1 MYGKSIKDMKKFIV
15 SFCGLLC
22 CVWPARLS
30 ARGMAFVLQAGRL
43 PVWNCPRPR
52 SPWCIRRC
60 RFCSATYGRSWAIP
74 CGFCRQG
81 ETSWPVRSAR
91 VVLSRKRG
99 LTSMP
104 WRGGNRPSFCRY
116 SPTGV
121 LASADATATA
131 RIRLMEVSR
140 LLGVSPWEWWAD
152 ATPETRTHFELP
164 AGYRDLQFPSVEYR
178 GIFINDEDWGLMPWS
193 STCYELGIRKGASG
207 RARTSAF
214 LSCSCACGPT
224 SIGLPC
230 TNAPSHSPDGREP

>member
-1 MYGKSIKDMKKFIV
+1 M
-15 SFCGLLC
+15 LC
-22 CVWPARLS
+22 VARPVVGAWHGFRL
-30 ARGMAFVLQAGRL
+30 AGREAAGVELSPSEKPVVHTALSILQRDVRAVLGDSLRIL
-43 PVWNCPRPR
+43 PAGGDIVAGTVGEGGLVEKTGADLDALEGRKQAFLLSVLPDGRLLVAG
-52 SPWCIRRC
+52 SD
-60 RFCSATYGRSWAIP
+60 SHGTAYG
-74 CGFCRQG
+74 
-81 ETSWPVRSAR
+81 
-91 VVLSRKRG
+91 
-99 LTSMP
+99 
-104 WRGGNRPSFCRY
+104 
-116 SPTGV
+116 
-121 LASADATATA
+121 
-131 RIRLMEVSR
+131 LMEVSR

-230 TNAPSHSPDGREP
+230 TNAPSHSS